1 MDDDMKL
8 KLGVIG
14 LFILIALALS
24 GCGGLVDRR
33 FTVKFYGDYQKAE
46 EFAKN
51 FVEHYECPEGY
62 VVTFRSS
69 YIVHCRRVR

>member
-24 GCGGLVDRR
+24 GCSLSERR
-33 FTVKFYGDYQKAE
+33 FTVMFYGDQQKSEA
-46 EFAKN
+46 FAKN
-51 FVEHYECPEGY
+51 FIEHYECPDGY
-62 VVTFRSS
+62 AVTFRGDYS
-69 YIVHCRRVR
+69 VHCRRVR